1 MLKFATWKD
10 LTYEMLKVMS
20 LLTLAHIVEEED
32 NDKLIDETG
41 RARQILCVGEE
52 KVEVGGGDY
61 WTENSFCFKNVD
73 YLLSN
78 VQLRFFH

>member
-1 MLKFATWKD
+1 MGFFFQVMLKFATSKD

-41 RARQILCVGEE
+41 TARQILCM
-52 KVEVGGGDY
+52 GGG
-61 WTENSFCFKNVD
+61 EG
-73 YLLSN
+73 
-78 VQLRFFH
+78 

>member
-41 RARQILCVGEE
+41 RARQILCVRGRRRL
-52 KVEVGGGDY
+52 KWGGGG
-61 WTENSFCFKNVD
+61 
-73 YLLSN
+73 LLDRKLFLF
-78 VQLRFFH
+78 QKC

>member
-1 MLKFATWKD
+1 MMLKFATWKD

-41 RARQILCVGEE
+41 RARQILCVG
-52 KVEVGGGDY
+52 GGEG
-61 WTENSFCFKNVD
+61 
-73 YLLSN
+73 
-78 VQLRFFH
+78 

>member
-1 MLKFATWKD
+1 MVFFFQVMLKFATSKD

-41 RARQILCVGEE
+41 TARQILCMGEGE
-52 KVEVGGGDY
+52 G
-61 WTENSFCFKNVD
+61 
-73 YLLSN
+73 
-78 VQLRFFH
+78 

>member
-1 MLKFATWKD
+1 MLKFATSKD

-41 RARQILCVGEE
+41 TARQILCMGGDEGW
-52 KVEVGGGDY
+52 GGGG
-61 WTENSFCFKNVD
+61 
-73 YLLSN
+73 
-78 VQLRFFH
+78 

>member
-41 RARQILCVGEE
+41 GCL
-52 KVEVGGGDY
+52 D
-61 WTENSFCFKNVD
+61 
-73 YLLSN
+73 
-78 VQLRFFH
+78 LRSRLRTMLTY

>member
-1 MLKFATWKD
+1 MLKFATSKD

-41 RARQILCVGEE
+41 TTRQILRM
-52 KVEVGGGDY
+52 GGG
-61 WTENSFCFKNVD
+61 EG
-73 YLLSN
+73 
-78 VQLRFFH
+78 